1 MKPQFFYQAQNP
13 QEAKKVRSIILDDFE
28 RNIAQQIAIIKMNPS
43 NAQSCIDT
51 IQEYGHELRNQF
63 RRGYI

>member
-1 MKPQFFYQAQNP
+1 MRSLFFYKPDNP
-13 QEAKKVRSIILDDFE
+13 QEAKKVRSIILDEFQK
-28 RNIAQQIAIIKMNPS
+28 NIEQQLDRIKMNPS